1 MSQECEATA
10 DAFFAHLQ
18 KSVQGWKAAT
28 VAQGRIVGAIETIL
42 SQADDVDMVIIGHGG
57 TDAFLSSSRR
67 TTNRS
72 GAMLSR
78 QRTVETD
85 SP

>member
-28 VAQGRIVGAIETIL
+28 VAQRGAL
-42 SQADDVDMVIIGHGG
+42 LVQ
-57 TDAFLSSSRR
+57 SRR
-67 TTNRS
+67 YYRKPTMS
-72 GAMLSR
+72 MW
-78 QRTVETD
+78 
-85 SP
+85 